1 MRQAVLPEAPPKP
14 IVEALAQD
22 SPDDALLI
30 EAAQRDAAQFAPL
43 YRRYV
48 TPIYRYCYSRTG
60 NTPDAEDLASQ
71 VFLEALQGL
80 PRYHHRGHFI
90 AWLFIIARRRAIDR
104 YRRPSLLPLDHDL
117 TAAAESDP
125 SSGAMR
131 ADDLESL
138 RELVSRLNDHD
149 QELLRLR
156 YAGGLTF
163 AEIAATLG
171 KREGAV
177 KMALAR
183 LLDRLQRALE
193 GER

>member
-14 IVEALAQD
+14 VVEALAQD
-22 SPDDALLI
+22 NLDDAQLI
-30 EAAQRDAAQFAPL
+30 EAAQRDSTQFAPL

-60 NTPDAEDLASQ
+60 NVPDAEDLTSQ
-71 VFLEALQGL
+71 IFLEALKGL

-90 AWLFIIARRRAIDR
+90 AWLFTIARRRAADH
-104 YRRPSLLPLDHDL
+104 YRRPGLLPLDDDL
-117 TAAAESDP
+117 TAAAECDP
-125 SSGAMR
+125 SSGALR

-138 RELVSRLNDHD
+138 RQVVTRLNDRD
-149 QELLRLR
+149 RELLHLR
-156 YAGGLTF
+156 FAGGLTF
-163 AEIAATLG
+163 AQMAALLG

-183 LLDRLQRALE
+183 LLDRLQRVLG